1 MPVDAQ
7 IPLSIHPLKIPSAL
21 EVMSLRD
28 LATRSQINEQSLEQK
43 TRENQ
48 QQNALLQ
55 LLQNPQSVDQST
67 GRLTPQ
73 ALAGITQINPEKGIA
88 LEHQQKSLTLQD
100 MQFNDKK
107 MQIGRN
113 WEEAGLNAY
122 DRVLQ
127 QTGNKDEAMKAFS
140 SARSETID
148 EQERNGMLKSAG
160 FSQAEIDRAKQQQR
174 APEQTRALVT
184 AMGGKVEVPPK
195 IEHVTSV
202 NKESP
207 TGLAFFDPR
216 TREFLKDSQGKIIP
230 APPTL
235 QATMANAEISPE
247 DKAFWADII
256 RKGGSLP
263 PGLARSGVGA
273 KLVSE
278 VMKEV
283 PKGNTQPADVI
294 ANQAELVG
302 IKAGQRTIGTKQA
315 QIEMAVTEAKN
326 MAPLALQASNAVDRT
341 KYPTL
346 NSFLLAAEKGT
357 GDENVVR
364 LGVATNSLINI
375 YARAINPTGVATVSD
390 KDHARELLAAA
401 WSKGQYA
408 AGVDQL
414 MKELAAAQKSP
425 PQVRGAMRE
434 AITGKKTEGKTEAP
448 QAALDYLTAHPE
460 SKDHF
465 KAKYG
470 YLP

>member
-1 MPVDAQ
+1 MPIDAS
-7 IPLSIHPLKIPSAL
+7 IPLQVKQPKLITPGEL
-21 EVMSLRD
+21 MSLQD
-28 LATRSQINEQSLEQK
+28 LSTRNQLNQTSLQEKQMD
-43 TRENQ
+43 
-48 QQNALLQ
+48 
-55 LLQNPQSVDQST
+55 LQNRNSMLDIMRSPGATDPNT
-67 GRLTPQ
+67 GMLTP
-73 ALAGITQINPEKGIA
+73 AGLGQITQINPKMGMELG
-88 LEHQQKSLTLQD
+88 HQQQQLSLQSMAINEKRDSVKQHYGTAYVTAYQDALARTGGNIQEAENIARQNTLSA
-100 MQFNDKK
+100 
-107 MQIGRN
+107 I
-113 WEEAGLNAY
+113 
-122 DRVLQ
+122 
-127 QTGNKDEAMKAFS
+127 DEA
-140 SARSETID
+140 D
-148 EQERNGMLKSAG
+148 KSGSLRASG
-160 FSQAEIDRAKQQQR
+160 FSPDMVQKLRQLPP
-174 APEQTRALVT
+174 PEQMRAMIT
-184 AMGGKVEVPPK
+184 AMGGSVPETPFQKELRAGGMTPGTPGYNKAMQAK
-195 IEHVTSV
+195 IEKDTS
-202 NKESP
+202 
-207 TGLAFFDPR
+207 
-216 TREFLKDSQGKIIP
+216 
-230 APPTL
+230 PTL
-235 QATMANAEISPE
+235 QMVMANTTISEE
-247 DKAFWADII
+247 DKKFWADVL
-256 RKGGSLP
+256 RKGGTLP

-283 PKGNTQPADVI
+283 PKGGTQASDLI

-302 IKAGQRTIGTKQA
+302 LKAGQRTIGTKQA

-326 MAPLALQASNAVDRT
+326 MAPLALEASNKVDRT

-346 NSFLLAAEKGT
+346 NAALLAVEKGT

-425 PQVRGAMRE
+425 PQVRSAMRE
-434 AITGKKTEGKTEAP
+434 ALTGKKTDEGQAKAP
-448 QAALDYLTAHPE
+448 QAAIDYLASHPE